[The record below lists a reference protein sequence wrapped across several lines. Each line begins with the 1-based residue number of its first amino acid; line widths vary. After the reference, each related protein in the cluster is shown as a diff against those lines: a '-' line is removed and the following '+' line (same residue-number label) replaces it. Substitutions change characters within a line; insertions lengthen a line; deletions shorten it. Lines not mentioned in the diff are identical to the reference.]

1 MITTNAAGVV
11 LRDAAFIK
19 TFFGGAT
26 PVLPAPT
33 EFLQVVD
40 SDVPIGEKIN
50 YLALAVLKYNPIS
63 LAAVNVD
70 KMGEAAINGDWEAL
84 RNESYNLLTLGAL
97 MKFGESPKL
106 KRDIQL
112 SVKNVEFLEQK
123 LKRGVIEE
131 TPLRDIQIKLEGVAK
146 FGIEKVE
153 RDSSGIPVEDAPPRV
168 VSEAELLDKAQGSLE
183 VTSNGIPESACFVG
197 HTPVFTYNRFG
208 YSQSRIEDILP
219 GTLVLSRCEITGEQ
233 AYLPMINF
241 FEHDDIEIWSV
252 TYTDDK
258 GDETL
263 YTTAEHPFWVRGLGW
278 IPVAQLK
285 SGQILETSNPF
296 ITEQQDTD
304 SPTKEAALAIFGRST
319 ATVVSAKNE
328 GYREKVYNIEVEGFH
343 SYFVGDTGVWVHN
356 KTRISPNSSVLER
369 SMPDAVPHGTPA
381 EVRIV
386 GDAGTIAGRVA
397 ETKFAKAHD
406 ASSRCSGACRA
417 SFTLRKD
424 C

>member
-112 SVKNVEFLEQK
+112 SVKNVEFLDQK
-123 LKRGVIEE
+123 LKRGVIEK
-131 TPLRDIQIKLEGVAK
+131 TPLRDIQIKPEGVAI
-146 FGIEKVE
+146 FSIEKVE
-153 RDSSGIPVEDAPPRV
+153 RDSRGIPVQDAPPRLLG
-168 VSEAELLDKAQGSLE
+168 EAELLDKAQSSLE
-183 VTSNGIPESACFVG
+183 VTSNGIPEPACFVG
-197 HTPVFTYNRFG
+197 HTLVFTYNQFG

-233 AYLPMINF
+233 ACRPMINF
-241 FEHDDIEIWSV
+241 FEHGDIEIWSV
-252 TYTDDK
+252 THVDDK

-263 YTTAEHPFWVRGLGW
+263 YTTAEHPFWVRGLAW

-285 SGQILETSNPF
+285 PGQILETSNPF
-296 ITEQQDTD
+296 ITGQQDKD
-304 SPTKEAALAIFGRST
+304 SPTKEAALAVFGRST
-319 ATVVSAKNE
+319 VTVVSVKNE
-328 GYREKVYNIEVEGFH
+328 GYRAKVYNIEVEGFH

-356 KTRISPNSSVLER
+356 KTRISPSSLVFER
-369 SMPDAVPHGTPA
+369 FIPEQCRMARPQRSAL
-381 EVRIV
+381 
-386 GDAGTIAGRVA
+386 
-397 ETKFAKAHD
+397 
-406 ASSRCSGACRA
+406 SGMRE
-417 SFTLRKD
+417 R
-424 C
+424 